1 MFFLSTHTSLSMDVR
16 AWAVVLA
23 VLVLAAGLFAYW
35 RTTPAVDRPIRM
47 LLRVLRIAALLCLVL
62 FLVDPRAI
70 KSGTREEPARVVL
83 LVDKSASMTLPE
95 KGWDGGTSRFEV
107 ARESASKLAAAL
119 SKRGAQVETL
129 GFDTH
134 AGSAAAED
142 SLKPNGQGTDITQ
155 ALDDVSRRYEGEHV
169 PAVVALSDGEET
181 ERALVRAALP
191 DLRVFTVGVG
201 DTIAPEDVRIDD
213 AEYSPVVRVPSRA
226 VIRAGIAAS
235 GPAAKR
241 VHVRLAEGNQTL
253 FEADTSFAGG
263 NASAT
268 MNIPV
273 RFEKPGRREMV
284 LSVTTSGKDV
294 SPGNNRRDVVIEGEK
309 ARARIL
315 VMDLSPGWEV
325 SFLTALAAKDP
336 SVECDLF
343 VGLQREA
350 PSTSRIHKAS
360 DFAAQLPTAD
370 AVVLA
375 SVSDAVLTPA
385 VTDGI
390 KRFVERGGGLLVLP
404 GPSSLYE
411 TAGAWQ
417 RLRDILPVT
426 GNAPFQFT
434 LQYTLVGPGARA
446 ASHPVTAPLVPLLS
460 QTEWQERAP
469 LLGFYNGVTA
479 KPGAEMLLGVRGRN
493 VPALA
498 YSTQGKGR
506 VAAVAAGPLWRWRFL
521 GGNSGAY
528 DELMTRLLDVLTRG
542 EEAGRFV
549 LIARKNVY
557 DTGEHPVFYA
567 EVFNDKLQPVT
578 GVPVSVEVSRG
589 DSTGDNTPL
598 QSVAMHREGDE
609 DTRLSASLD
618 PLPAGRYTVRGTAE
632 LPGRVLQSKPLQ
644 FSVSQNS
651 VEFRNTT
658 QDRAAL
664 ERIARRTGGE
674 YTTPAGVE
682 DLAKKIDVSPR
693 QVPVVSESVLRASAF
708 WFIAVLLLLSAE
720 WLLRKRAGMI

>member
-1 MFFLSTHTSLSMDVR
+1 MFLSTQTTVTMDLR
-16 AWAVVLA
+16 AWAI
-23 VLVLAAGLFAYW
+23 VLAALLVVAGVYAYW
-35 RTTPAVDRPIRM
+35 RTTPEVNR
-47 LLRVLRIAALLCLVL
+47 RVRVVLTTLRIAALLCLVM
-62 FLVDPRAI
+62 FLVDPRAVR
-70 KSGTREEPARVVL
+70 SGDREEAARVVL
-83 LVDKSASMTLPE
+83 LVDRSASMTLPAQ
-95 KGWDGGTSRFEV
+95 GWDGGESRFDAAKKSA
-107 ARESASKLAAAL
+107 ARLADAL

-134 AGSAAAED
+134 AGSAAGD
-142 SLKPNGQGTDITQ
+142 SLTPTGQGTDLAQ
-155 ALDDVSRRYEGEHV
+155 ALDDVARRHEGEHV
-169 PAVVALSDGEET
+169 SAVVALGDGEET
-181 ERALVRAALP
+181 ERTLVRGALP
-191 DLRVFTVGVG
+191 DLRVFTVGLG

-235 GPAAKR
+235 GPTAKR
-241 VHVRLAEGNQTL
+241 VHIRLAEGSQTL

-263 NASAT
+263 SASAT
-268 MNIPV
+268 LHIPV

-284 LSVTTSGKDV
+284 LTVSSNGKDV
-294 SPGNNRRDVVIEGEK
+294 NPGNNSRDIVIEGEK

-315 VMDLSPGWEV
+315 VMDLSPGWET

-336 SVECDLF
+336 SVECSLF
-343 VGLQREA
+343 MGPREA
-350 PSTSRIHKAS
+350 PPVGRVHRAT
-360 DFAAQLPTAD
+360 DFAAQLATAD

-375 SVSDAVLTPA
+375 SVSDAVLTQA
-385 VTDGI
+385 VTDAI

-411 TAGAWQ
+411 TPGAWS
-417 RLRDILPVT
+417 RLRDILPVA
-426 GNAPFQFT
+426 GNAPFTFT

-446 ASHPVTAPLVPLLS
+446 SSHPVTAPLVPLLS

-479 KPGAEMLLGVRGRN
+479 KPSAEMLIGVRGRN

-498 YSTQGKGR
+498 YGTAGKGR

-549 LIARKNVY
+549 LIARKNVFE
-557 DTGEHPVFYA
+557 TGEHPQFYA
-567 EVFNDKLQPVT
+567 EVYNDKLQPVT
-578 GVPVSVEVSRG
+578 GVPVTIEVSRG

-598 QSVAMHREGDE
+598 ERVPMHREGE
-609 DTRLSASLD
+609 DDSRLSASLD

-644 FSVSQNS
+644 LRVSPTS
-651 VEFRNTT
+651 VEFRSTA

-664 ERIARRTGGE
+664 ERIARRTGGA
-674 YTTPAGVE
+674 YLTPDGVD

-693 QVPVVSESVLRASAF
+693 RVPVVSESVLRASVP

-720 WLLRKRAGMI
+720 WLLRKRAGLI

>member
-23 VLVLAAGLFAYW
+23 ALLAAAGLFAYW
-35 RTTPAVDRPIRM
+35 RTTPAVDRPVRM
-47 LLRVLRIAALLCLVL
+47 LLMALRIAALLCLVL
-62 FLVDPRAI
+62 FLIDPRAI
-70 KSGTREEPARVVL
+70 KRGTREEPARVVL

-95 KGWDGGTSRFEV
+95 QGWEGGRSRFDV
-107 ARESASKLAAAL
+107 ARESAGKLAQSLA
-119 SKRGAQVETL
+119 KRGAQVETL
-129 GFDTH
+129 GFDTG
-134 AGSAAAED
+134 AESANSD
-142 SLKPNGQGTDITQ
+142 SLKADGQGTDITRS
-155 ALDDVSRRYEGEHV
+155 LDDVARRHEGEHIA
-169 PAVVALSDGEET
+169 AVVALSDGQET
-181 ERALVRAALP
+181 ERALVRPGLP
-191 DLRVFTVGVG
+191 DLRVFTVGMG
-201 DTIAPEDVRIDD
+201 DTLAPEDVRVDD

-235 GPAAKR
+235 GPAPKR
-241 VHVRLAEGNQTL
+241 VHIRLAEGDQTI
-253 FEADTSFAGG
+253 FEADTSFAEG

-284 LSVTTSGKDV
+284 LTVGTSGKDM
-294 SPGNNRRDVVIEGEK
+294 SSANNRRDIVIEGEK

-315 VMDLSPGWEV
+315 VVDLSPGWEV

-343 VGLQREA
+343 VGPQREA
-350 PSTSRIHKAS
+350 PPSGRIHRAS
-360 DFAAQLPTAD
+360 EFAAQLASAD

-411 TAGAWQ
+411 TPGAWQ

-426 GNAPFQFT
+426 GNAPAPFV
-434 LQYTLVGPGARA
+434 LQYTLVGPGSRA

-469 LLGFYNGVTA
+469 LLGFYNGVTT
-479 KPGAEMLLGVRGRN
+479 KGGAEMLIGVRGRN
-493 VPALA
+493 APALSYTTA
-498 YSTQGKGR
+498 GKGR
-506 VAAVAAGPLWRWRFL
+506 VAAISAGPLWRWRFL

-549 LIARKNVY
+549 LVARKNVFEA
-557 DTGEHPVFYA
+557 GEHPVFYA

-578 GVPVSVEVSRG
+578 GVPVSIEVSRG
-589 DSTGDNTPL
+589 DSSDTDTPL
-598 QSVAMHREGDE
+598 QRVAMHREGEE
-609 DTRLSASLD
+609 DTRLSAALD
-618 PLPAGRYTVRGTAE
+618 PLTAGRYTVRGTAE
-632 LPGRVLQSKPLQ
+632 LPGRTLQSKPL
-644 FSVSQNS
+644 SLRVSQTS
-651 VEFRNTT
+651 VEFRNTV
-658 QDRAAL
+658 QDRGSL

-674 YTTPAGVE
+674 YTTPTGVE
-682 DLAKKIDVSPR
+682 ELAKKIDVSPR
-693 QVPVVSESVLRASAF
+693 QVPVVSESVLRASTP
-708 WFIAVLLLLSAE
+708 WFVAVLLLLSAE

>member
-1 MFFLSTHTSLSMDVR
+1 MDVR

-23 VLVLAAGLFAYW
+23 VLLAGLGLYAYW
-35 RTTPAVDRPIRM
+35 RTTPAIDRPVRM
-47 LLRVLRIAALLCLVL
+47 LLTALRIAALLCLVL
-62 FLVDPRAI
+62 FLIDPRAI
-70 KSGTREEPARVVL
+70 KRGTREEPARVVL
-83 LVDKSASMTLPE
+83 LVDRSASMTLPE
-95 KGWDGGTSRFEV
+95 QGWQGGKSRFDV
-107 ARESASKLAAAL
+107 ARASASKLASEL
-119 SKRGAQVETL
+119 KKRGAQVETL
-129 GFDTH
+129 GFDTR
-134 AGSAAAED
+134 AGSAAAD

-155 ALDDVSRRYEGEHV
+155 ALDDVSRRYEGEHIS
-169 PAVVALSDGEET
+169 AVVTLSDGNET
-181 ERALVRAALP
+181 ERALVRPALP
-191 DLRVFTVGVG
+191 DMRVFTVGVG

-241 VHVRLAEGNQTL
+241 VHIRLAEGNQTI

-284 LSVTTSGKDV
+284 LSVSTAGKDL
-294 SPGNNRRDVVIEGEK
+294 SPDNNRRDIVIEGEK

-325 SFLTALAAKDP
+325 SFMTALAAKDP

-343 VGLQREA
+343 VGPQREA
-350 PSTSRIHKAS
+350 APTGRVHRAA
-360 DFAAQLPTAD
+360 DFAAQLATAD
-370 AVVLA
+370 AVVLG

-385 VTDGI
+385 ITDGI
-390 KRFVERGGGLLVLP
+390 KRFVERGGGLMVLP
-404 GPSSLYE
+404 GPSSLFE
-411 TAGAWQ
+411 TTAAWQ
-417 RLRDILPVT
+417 RLKDILPVT

-434 LQYTLVGPGARA
+434 LQYTLVGPGSRA
-446 ASHPVTAPLVPLLS
+446 AAHPVTAPLVQLLS

-469 LLGFYNGVTA
+469 LLGFYNGVTT
-479 KPGAEMLLGVRGRN
+479 KPGAEMLIGVRGRP

-498 YSTQGKGR
+498 YQTVGKGR

-549 LIARKNVY
+549 LVARKNVF

-598 QSVAMHREGDE
+598 QRVGMHREGDE
-609 DTRLSASLD
+609 DTRLTGSLD
-618 PLPAGRYTVRGTAE
+618 PLPAGLYTVRGTAE
-632 LPGRVLQSKPLQ
+632 LPGRTVQSKPLQ
-644 FSVSQNS
+644 FRVSQTS
-651 VEFRNTT
+651 VEFRNTA
-658 QDRAAL
+658 QDRGAL
-664 ERIARRTGGE
+664 ERIARRTGGA
-674 YTTPAGVE
+674 YTTPTGVE
-682 DLAKKIDVSPR
+682 ELAKKIDVAPR
-693 QVPVVSESVLRASAF
+693 EVPVVSESVLRASTS

-720 WLLRKRAGMI
+720 WLLRKRTGMI

>member
-1 MFFLSTHTSLSMDVR
+1 
-16 AWAVVLA
+16 
-23 VLVLAAGLFAYW
+23 
-35 RTTPAVDRPIRM
+35 M
-47 LLRVLRIAALLCLVL
+47 LLTALRIAALLCLVL
-62 FLVDPRAI
+62 FLIDPRAI
-70 KSGTREEPARVVL
+70 KRGDREEPARVVL

-95 KGWDGGTSRFEV
+95 QGWEGGKRRFDV
-107 ARESASKLAAAL
+107 ARASAAKLSAAL

-142 SLKPNGQGTDITQ
+142 SLQPNGQGTDISQ
-155 ALDDVSRRYEGEHV
+155 ALSDVSRRYEGEHV
-169 PAVVALSDGEET
+169 AAVVTLSDGEET
-181 ERALVRAALP
+181 ERSLVRSALP

-226 VIRAGIAAS
+226 MIRAGIATS
-235 GPAAKR
+235 GPAAKK
-241 VHVRLAEGNQTL
+241 VHVRLAEGDVTIFQ
-253 FEADTSFAGG
+253 ADTSFAGG
-263 NASAT
+263 NTAAT

-284 LSVTTSGKDV
+284 LTVTSSGKDM
-294 SPGNNRRDVVIEGEK
+294 SPDNNRRDIVIEGEK
-309 ARARIL
+309 ARARVL

-343 VGLQREA
+343 VGAQREA
-350 PSTSRIHKAS
+350 PPTARIHKAS
-360 DFAAQLPTAD
+360 DFAAQLATAD
-370 AVVLA
+370 AVVLG

-404 GPSSLYE
+404 GPSSLFE
-411 TAGAWQ
+411 TAGAW
-417 RLRDILPVT
+417 RALEDILPVA

-434 LQYTLVGPGARA
+434 LQYTLVAPGARA
-446 ASHPVTAPLVPLLS
+446 ASHPVTAPLVQLLS

-479 KPGAEMLLGVRGRN
+479 KAGAEMLIGVRGRA

-498 YSTQGKGR
+498 YQTSGKGR
-506 VAAVAAGPLWRWRFL
+506 VAAIAAGPLWRWRFL
-521 GGNSGAY
+521 AGNSGAY
-528 DELMTRLLDVLTRG
+528 DELMTRVLDVLTRG

-549 LIARKNVY
+549 LIAKKNVF
-557 DTGEHPVFYA
+557 DTGEHPQFYA

-578 GVPVSVEVSRG
+578 GVPVTIEVSRG
-589 DSTGDNTPL
+589 DTTGSGTPL
-598 QSVAMHREGDE
+598 ERVTMQREGEE
-609 DTRLSASLD
+609 DSRLSASLD
-618 PLPAGRYTVRGTAE
+618 PLPSGRYTVRGTAE
-632 LPGRVLQSKPLQ
+632 LPGRTIQSKPVQLH
-644 FSVSQNS
+644 VSQTS
-651 VEFRNTT
+651 VEFRNTP

-674 YTTPAGVE
+674 YTTPAGVD
-682 DLAKKIDVSPR
+682 DLARKIDVSPR
-693 QVPVVSESVLRASAF
+693 KVAVVSESVLRASTP
-708 WFIAVLLLLSAE
+708 WFVALLLLLSAE
-720 WLLRKRAGMI
+720 WLLRKRVGMI

>member
-1 MFFLSTHTSLSMDVR
+1 MDVR
-16 AWAVVLA
+16 AWAIVLA
-23 VLVLAAGLFAYW
+23 ALVAAAGLFAYW
-35 RTTPAVDRPIRM
+35 RTTPAVDRPVRM
-47 LLRVLRIAALLCLVL
+47 LLTALRIAALLCLVL
-62 FLVDPRAI
+62 FLLDPRAV
-70 KSGTREEPARVVL
+70 KRGEREEPARVVL
-83 LVDKSASMTLPE
+83 LVDKSASMRLPE
-95 KGWDGGTSRFEV
+95 QGWEGGRSRFDV
-107 ARESASKLAAAL
+107 ARESASRLSSELA
-119 SKRGAQVETL
+119 KRGAQVETL

-134 AGSAAAED
+134 AGSAAQAD
-142 SLKPNGQGTDITQ
+142 SLKPDGQGTDITQ
-155 ALDDVSRRYEGEHV
+155 ALFDVSRRYEGEHV
-169 PAVVALSDGEET
+169 AAVVTLSDGEET

-191 DLRVFTVGVG
+191 DVRVFTVGVG
-201 DTIAPEDVRIDD
+201 DTIPPEDVRIDD

-226 VIRAGIAAS
+226 MIRAGIATS

-241 VHVRLAEGNQTL
+241 VHVRLAEGDQTV
-253 FEADTSFAGG
+253 FQADTSFAGG
-263 NASAT
+263 NTAAT

-284 LSVTTSGKDV
+284 LTVTSSGKDM
-294 SPGNNRRDVVIEGEK
+294 SPDNNRRDIVIEGEK

-343 VGLQREA
+343 VGAQREA
-350 PSTSRIHKAS
+350 PPAGRIHRAS
-360 DFAAQLPTAD
+360 EFAAQLATAD
-370 AVVLA
+370 AVVLS

-385 VTDGI
+385 VTDAI

-404 GPSSLYE
+404 GPSSLFE

-417 RLRDILPVT
+417 RLQDILPVT
-426 GNAPFQFT
+426 GAAPFQFT

-446 ASHPVTAPLVPLLS
+446 ASHPVTAPLVQLLS

-479 KPGAEMLLGVRGRN
+479 KAGAEMLIGVRGRAA
-493 VPALA
+493 PALA
-498 YSTQGKGR
+498 YMTAGKGR

-521 GGNSGAY
+521 GGTSGAY

-549 LIARKNVY
+549 LIAKKNVF
-557 DTGEHPVFYA
+557 DAGEHPVFYA

-578 GVPVSVEVSRG
+578 GVPVTIEVSRG
-589 DSTGDNTPL
+589 DSTGGGTPL
-598 QSVAMHREGDE
+598 ERVPMHREGDD

-618 PLPAGRYTVRGTAE
+618 PLPAGRYTVRGSAE
-632 LPGRVLQSKPLQ
+632 LPGRTLQSKPLQ
-644 FSVSQNS
+644 LHVSQTS
-651 VEFRNTT
+651 VEFRNTA
-658 QDRAAL
+658 QDRSAL

-674 YTTPAGVE
+674 YLAPAGVD

-693 QVPVVSESVLRASAF
+693 RVPVVSESVLRASTP
-708 WFIAVLLLLSAE
+708 WFVALLLLLSAE

>member
-16 AWAVVLA
+16 AWAIVLA
-23 VLVLAAGLFAYW
+23 VLVSGLGLYAYW
-35 RTTPAVDRPIRM
+35 RTTPAVDRPVRM
-47 LLRVLRIAALLCLVL
+47 LLTALRIAALLCLVL

-83 LVDKSASMTLPE
+83 LVDKSASMKLPNQ
-95 KGWDGGTSRFEV
+95 GWDGGKSRFDV
-107 ARESASKLAAAL
+107 ARESASQLGKEL

-129 GFDTH
+129 GFDTR
-134 AGSAAAED
+134 AGSAAAD
-142 SLKPNGQGTDITQ
+142 SLQPNGQGTDITQ
-155 ALDDVSRRYEGEHV
+155 ALEDVSRRYEGEHV
-169 PAVVALSDGEET
+169 AAVVTLSDGEET
-181 ERALVRAALP
+181 ERALVRPALP
-191 DLRVFTVGVG
+191 DMRVFTVGVG

-241 VHVRLAEGNQTL
+241 VHIRLAEGNQTI

-263 NASAT
+263 NAAAT
-268 MNIPV
+268 VNIPV

-284 LSVTTSGKDV
+284 LSVSSSGKDL
-294 SPGNNRRDVVIEGEK
+294 SPENNRRDIVIEGEK

-343 VGLQREA
+343 VGPQREA
-350 PSTSRIHKAS
+350 APTGRIHRAA
-360 DFAAQLPTAD
+360 DFAAQLATAD
-370 AVVLA
+370 AVVLG

-385 VTDGI
+385 ITDGI

-411 TAGAWQ
+411 TPGAWQ

-426 GNAPFQFT
+426 GNVPFQFV
-434 LQYTLVGPGARA
+434 LQYTLVGPGSRA
-446 ASHPVTAPLVPLLS
+446 AAHPVTAPLVPLLS

-469 LLGFYNGVTA
+469 LLGFYNGVTT
-479 KPGAEMLLGVRGRN
+479 KPGAEMLIGVRGRP

-498 YSTQGKGR
+498 YQTVGKGR

-549 LIARKNVY
+549 LVARKNVF
-557 DTGEHPVFYA
+557 DTGERPVFYA

-578 GVPVSVEVSRG
+578 GVPVTVEVSRG
-589 DSTGDNTPL
+589 DSTGSDTPL
-598 QSVAMHREGDE
+598 QRVAMHREGEE
-609 DTRLSASLD
+609 DTRLAGSLD

-632 LPGRVLQSKPLQ
+632 LPGRTIQSKPLQ
-644 FSVSQNS
+644 FRVSQTS
-651 VEFRNTT
+651 VEFRNTA

-674 YTTPAGVE
+674 YTTPKGVDE
-682 DLAKKIDVSPR
+682 LAKKIDVSPR
-693 QVPVVSESVLRASAF
+693 QVPVVSESVLRASTP
-708 WFIAVLLLLSAE
+708 WFVAVLLLLSAE
-720 WLLRKRAGMI
+720 WLLRKRAGLI